1 MIASGYSVPK
11 VFVVDFDRARL
22 HECQNFHQPLSLVA
36 MRVCYI
42 HLTRFPTL
50 RANAVHVV
58 NMCAA
63 MAQLGHS
70 VTLVIRASAHAED
83 GFEAELYDQY
93 GVSDAFDIRVIGSQ
107 PLLLQSWFQRKELRR
122 LLHDLQPDL
131 IYSRT
136 TKHAGLWTDIGIP
149 YVYETHVM
157 PRRTSWLGATKGTLN
172 SHNFRR
178 LVVISNALSRD
189 FRSKYPELNGKS
201 IIVAPD
207 AAVATRFRAIRKGA
221 EFCVGYVGHLYPGKG
236 METVAAIAPQLP
248 DLRFDVV
255 GGTSKDVAL
264 WRRRTGGIGNISFAG
279 HVPHRDVGQHIAGF
293 DLAIAPFGRH
303 VGAQRREISRWFSPL
318 KIFEY
323 MAQGR
328 AIVAADLPVLH
339 DVLEHG
345 RNAWLVEPEN
355 AQAWVDAIARLRGDC
370 GLRNRLGR
378 VALDDFRQRYTW
390 IARARSVLD
399 GLSV

>member
-1 MIASGYSVPK
+1 
-11 VFVVDFDRARL
+11 
-22 HECQNFHQPLSLVA
+22 
-36 MRVCYI
+36 MRICYI

-63 MAQLGHS
+63 MAQIGHN
-70 VTLVIRASAHAED
+70 VTLVIRASAHTED
-83 GFEAELYDQY
+83 GFETKIYDQY
-93 GVSDAFDIRVIGSQ
+93 GVSNAFDIRVIGSK
-107 PLLLQSWFQRKELRR
+107 PFLVRSWCQRRELRR
-122 LLHDLQPDL
+122 LLRDLQPDL

-136 TKHAGLWTDIGIP
+136 TKHASLWTDIGTP

-157 PRRTSWLGATKGTLN
+157 PHRSSWLGATRGTLN
-172 SHNFRR
+172 SRNFRR
-178 LVVISNALSRD
+178 LVVISNALSQD
-189 FRSKYPELNGKS
+189 FRSKFPELDGES

-207 AAVATRFRAIRKGA
+207 AAASGQFQAIGKGA
-221 EFCVGYVGHLYPGKG
+221 GFVVGYVGHLYPGKG
-236 METVAAIAPQLP
+236 METIAAIAPKLP
-248 DLRFDVV
+248 DVRFDVV
-255 GGTSKDVAL
+255 GGTSEDVEL
-264 WRRRTGGIGNISFAG
+264 WRKRTGGIDNISFVG
-279 HVPHRDVGQHIAGF
+279 HVPHRDVGRHIAGF

-303 VGAQRREISRWFSPL
+303 VDAQRREIARWFSPL

-355 AQAWVDAIARLRGDC
+355 AQAWVDAIVLLRGDC
-370 GLRNRLGR
+370 VLRSRLGH

-390 IARARSVLD
+390 VARAKRVLE